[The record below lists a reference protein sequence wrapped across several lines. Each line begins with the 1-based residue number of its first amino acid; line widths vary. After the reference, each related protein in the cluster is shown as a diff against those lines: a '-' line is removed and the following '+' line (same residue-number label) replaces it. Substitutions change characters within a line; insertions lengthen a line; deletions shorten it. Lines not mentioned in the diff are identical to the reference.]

1 MAWPGDAEI
10 SGNNPWQ
17 WDPATGSMTQLALPG
32 YDQFRSG
39 HSFLADGRLFVAGGH
54 IQNNVGLPSA
64 SAYNPFTNT

>member
-1 MAWPGDAEI
+1 MAWPGDAGI